1 MSIIINQN
9 DSLYKSDKTN
19 TNISTI
25 FPILFLIDV
34 QYVVHHKYRIYLSK
48 YNGSHL
54 INILGI
60 ITS

>member
-19 TNISTI
+19 TKISTI

-34 QYVVHHKYRIYLSK
+34 QCVVHHK
-48 YNGSHL
+48 
-54 INILGI
+54 
-60 ITS
+60 

>member
-34 QYVVHHKYRIYLSK
+34 QYVVHHK
-48 YNGSHL
+48 
-54 INILGI
+54 
-60 ITS
+60 